1 MSAAE
6 GGAPK
11 TKNETFLNFCYNTY
25 MLFKKKDV
33 KVENSEMKD
42 FSLDK
47 KIEAILFFKGEE
59 ISLNFLVKILE
70 EKKKDIKESILI
82 LRERLENTSL
92 NLIEANEKYLLSIRP
107 QASPLIEKMKEKEEF
122 SELSPSALETLSII
136 LYKKEINR
144 AELDQIRG
152 VNSSYILRNLLI
164 RGLVEKK
171 SENGGINYIPTLQL
185 LAFLGIESVEKMP
198 AFEEV
203 RKKLLEIEDNEIEKS
218 IEKERVTIE

>member
-1 MSAAE
+1 MKLFSI
-6 GGAPK
+6 
-11 TKNETFLNFCYNTY
+11 FVIILICY
-25 MLFKKKDV
+25 LKKKNI

-82 LRERLENTSL
+82 LRERLEGTSL
-92 NLIEANEKYLLSIRP
+92 NLIESNEKYLLSVRP
-107 QASPLIEKMKEKEEF
+107 QASSLIEKMKEKEEF

-171 SENGGINYIPTLQL
+171 SENGGINYIPTLHL

-203 RKKLLEIEDNEIEKS
+203 RKKLSEMESEGEEDNAENIEEIKDFV
-218 IEKERVTIE
+218 KENKDN

>member
-1 MSAAE
+1 
-6 GGAPK
+6 
-11 TKNETFLNFCYNTY
+11 
-25 MLFKKKDV
+25 MLFKKKNI

-82 LRERLENTSL
+82 LRERLEGTSL
-92 NLIEANEKYLLSIRP
+92 NLIESNEKYLLSVRP
-107 QASPLIEKMKEKEEF
+107 QASSLIEKMKEKEEF

-171 SENGGINYIPTLQL
+171 SENGGINYIPTLHL

-203 RKKLLEIEDNEIEKS
+203 RKKLSEMESEGEEDNAENIEEVKDS
-218 IEKERVTIE
+218 VKENKDN

>member
-1 MSAAE
+1 
-6 GGAPK
+6 
-11 TKNETFLNFCYNTY
+11 